1 VIPVTTTS
9 TIAVGLVIALST
21 GVWVHSGLLISLTG
35 SYVNS
40 RAVWHSV
47 LEETRFAGPPKRGRP
62 FTTED

>member
-1 VIPVTTTS
+1 
-9 TIAVGLVIALST
+9 
-21 GVWVHSGLLISLTG
+21 VHSGLLISLTG